1 MYVPEEWLR
10 DEGLSSKAL
19 IADLRISQPLR
30 RVIDCILRVA
40 DHIFVDAE
48 VGVRMLP
55 YTCQPAVQ
63 AAHLIYRSIGGIL
76 RNDLNGLRLDPCAL
90 QWPTE
95 TAVVSA
101 CTRADAASLARP
113 SRLCW
118 RPGSAGHQ
126 SSC

>member
-10 DEGLSSKAL
+10 DEGRSSKAL
-19 IADLRISQPLR
+19 IADLQISESLR
-30 RVIDCILRVA
+30 RLIDCILLVD

-90 QWPTE
+90 Q
-95 TAVVSA
+95 
-101 CTRADAASLARP
+101 
-113 SRLCW
+113 
-118 RPGSAGHQ
+118 
-126 SSC
+126 